1 MRAVRSNGNGGIA
14 VMAVDPSPPA
24 GIDHPVRVRV
34 VACGICGSDH
44 KLAGWNLPCTLGHE
58 FAGLLDDG
66 TAVTVQPNVWCGEC
80 DRCLAGETELCRT
93 AGARLH
99 GVSIDGGL
107 ADEVWVDPKC
117 VVPLPDGVSPADGAL
132 TEPLSIGV
140 HAANR
145 VLPADPGRV
154 CVIGGAAIGLAAAAA
169 FGAAGTACDLEARH
183 ARQWEAAELL
193 GLGRGAQGEYDVVVD
208 AAGTQSAIDR
218 AIELLR
224 PGGTLVVAGT
234 WWSPVEVGTGLLTK
248 EIRLLPATMSGH
260 AHGER
265 EFDAASRL
273 LAARPELTEALVT
286 HRFPLDDAVEAFRVS
301 ADRAAGAIKVVL
313 EP

>member
-1 MRAVRSNGNGGIA
+1 MKAVRADGNGGVA
-14 VMAVDPSPPA
+14 VVAVDPAPPA
-24 GIDHPVRVRV
+24 AIDHPVRVRV

-44 KLAGWNLPCTLGHE
+44 KLAAWNLPCTLGHE

-66 TAVTVQPNVWCGEC
+66 TIVTVQPNVWCGGC
-80 DRCLAGETELCRT
+80 DRCLAGETDLCRT

-107 ADEVWVDPKC
+107 ADEVWVDAKC
-117 VVPLPDGVSPADGAL
+117 VVPLPDGVSAADGAL
-132 TEPLSIGV
+132 TEPLSIGI

-154 CVIGGAAIGLAAAAA
+154 CVIGGAAVGLATGAA
-169 FGAAGTACDLEARH
+169 FAAAGTAVDLEARH
-183 ARQWEAAELL
+183 PRQWEAAERL

-208 AAGTQSAIDR
+208 AAGTQTAIDR
-218 AIELLR
+218 AVELLR
-224 PGGTLVVAGT
+224 PGGALVIVGT
-234 WWSPVEVGTGLLTK
+234 WWAPVQVGTGLLTK
-248 EIRLLPATMSGH
+248 EVRLLPATMSGH

-273 LAARPELTEALVT
+273 LAARPELVDALVT
-286 HRFPLDDAVEAFRVS
+286 HRFPLDDAAAAFRVS

>member
-1 MRAVRSNGNGGIA
+1 
-14 VMAVDPSPPA
+14 
-24 GIDHPVRVRV
+24 
-34 VACGICGSDH
+34 
-44 KLAGWNLPCTLGHE
+44 
-58 FAGLLDDG
+58 
-66 TAVTVQPNVWCGEC
+66 
-80 DRCLAGETELCRT
+80 
-93 AGARLH
+93 
-99 GVSIDGGL
+99 
-107 ADEVWVDPKC
+107 
-117 VVPLPDGVSPADGAL
+117 VPLPEGVSPADGAL

-169 FGAAGTACDLEARH
+169 FGAAGTAVDLEARH

-273 LAARPELTEALVT
+273 LAARPELTDALVT